1 MSSVSSLFT
10 NPYYGINQ
18 ANGTRP
24 TDAAKQAKD
33 DAIAGATNGLA
44 DAPGIKKDATEEFLD
59 YAKLSVPER
68 IRKQFLESKD
78 LDEKSL
84 AAMSEEERQKIE
96 DEFRELLE
104 KKMKEGM
111 NKEAA
116 KKAGSTGLVANLLV

>member
-1 MSSVSSLFT
+1 MSSVSSIFS

-18 ANGTRP
+18 ASGTKP

-44 DAPGIKKDATEEFLD
+44 DAPGIKKDAAEEFLD

-68 IRKQFLESKD
+68 IRKQFLESKG

-84 AAMSEEERQKIE
+84 ASLSEEDRKKIE

-104 KKMKEGM
+104 KKLKDAM
-111 NKEAA
+111 NKDAA
-116 KKAGSTGLVANLLV
+116 KKSGSTGLVANLLV